1 MSASKRW
8 YGNGGRVILELH
20 GSALVKHE
28 QSRYRL
34 RIMQCMGHAID
45 EATLQEALQLGATEI
60 FINEDNRRLVWA
72 ADLKEILGKSQIKV
86 IAGIRRRCF
95 DLRHFELVEGL
106 APAWYPKR
114 NQEAS
119 EAEAEQLS
127 LFEGVSP

>member
-8 YGNGGRVILELH
+8 YGNGGRVVLELH

-28 QSRYRL
+28 KAKDRL
-34 RIMQCMGHAID
+34 RIMQYMGHAID
-45 EATLQEALQLGATEI
+45 EATLQEALRLGATEI
-60 FINEDNRRLVWA
+60 FINEDSRRLVWV
-72 ADLKEILGKSQIKV
+72 ADLKEILPKSQIRV

-95 DLRHFELVEGL
+95 DLRRFEIVEGI

-119 EAEAEQLS
+119 KAEQLS

>member
-8 YGNGGRVILELH
+8 YGNGGRVVLELH

-45 EATLQEALQLGATEI
+45 EATLQEALRLGATEI
-60 FINEDNRRLVWA
+60 FINEDNRRLVWV
-72 ADLKEILGKSQIKV
+72 ADLKEILPKSQIKV

-95 DLRHFELVEGL
+95 DLRQFEIVEGI

-114 NQEAS
+114 NQETS
-119 EAEAEQLS
+119 EAEQLS

>member
-8 YGNGGRVILELH
+8 YGNGGRVVLELH

-28 QSRYRL
+28 RSKDRL
-34 RIMQCMGHAID
+34 RIMQFMGHGVD
-45 EATLQEALQLGATEI
+45 ESSLQEALRLGATEI
-60 FINEDNRRLVWA
+60 FINEDNRRLVWV
-72 ADLKEILGKSQIKV
+72 ADLKEILVKSPIKA

-95 DLRHFELVEGL
+95 DLRQFEIVEGI

-114 NQEAS
+114 NQETS
-119 EAEAEQLS
+119 EAEQLS